1 MGNESSVQSIEDKQS
16 VKTNDDENK
25 ESITII
31 WFDPNI
37 GSNEDP
43 KKLKQTLGHI
53 NDYVI
58 FASDHE
64 QCITFIESIHQEKIF
79 LITSR
84 LKALQIL
91 PRVSSL
97 RQIDSI
103 FIFSMEKNQDDYL
116 LNNYS
121 KIIGIYINLD
131 DLCKVIKEQINLVDR
146 QIQTFSFFDQ
156 YQKLTEDLSKDS
168 TEFIWFQLFNYILST
183 LSRDQQAKQQMIQ
196 ICKDYYH
203 GNRKEIEL
211 IHQFEQNYRSKD
223 ALLWYSK
230 RSFIYK
236 LINKALR
243 TKDIH
248 LLYKLRFFIRDLS
261 ENLQREHEKILFS
274 NETTLNVYRGIKL
287 SKEEFD
293 KIKQNQGKLI
303 STNGYFSTSRLKSF
317 ASNFAQ
323 KSTKRTADLV
333 SILFHIQYDIK
344 HIDKNITFADI
355 DQYSDYPYEQEV
367 LFDLNTCF
375 QIESIQENE
384 SIQIIKMNLSNEGQ
398 KMTKDY
404 IELIQKETEGMNI
417 SIIFGRLLNDLGE
430 YDKSQKYFQQLLCNN
445 TRNEDHAWI
454 EFNIGEALYCKGEWN
469 LAREYYDYAYD
480 RMMKSKP
487 ARIKGSARVLNNIGT
502 ILDNEGKYDEAL
514 DYYQRSLKI
523 IEEFYPFCHAD
534 IVTSLENIGLIFCKQ
549 EKYDQALDYHKQ
561 ALEIQQ
567 KIYSIIHINVATSLN
582 YIGIILRNQRKYD
595 EALDYNQQALK
606 IQQILYSF
614 GHVKMAY
621 SFNNIGTI
629 LYDQEKYNEAFD
641 YFQQALKI
649 LEKFYPSSHK
659 TIATNLNN
667 IGMVLRNQRKYNEAL
682 NYHQKVLAILQ
693 KLYPIGH
700 EDIVH
705 TFNNIGEIQYCK
717 EKYDVA
723 LYYYQQAL
731 KIQENLY
738 PIGHIDLVGNFSKIG
753 IILNIQGKYAEALD
767 YYRRAFKLQQE
778 FYPLG
783 HVNMAYSFKHIG
795 DIHFDQEK
803 YDIALYYYQQA
814 LKIREKFYP
823 SGHVDIT
830 SSLNNIGL
838 CYENQNKL
846 NLALEYYQ
854 RALTIYEKFLPV
866 HDSNRQR
873 TEHRIL
879 ELTGKA

>member
-1 MGNESSVQSIEDKQS
+1 MGNESSVQSIEDRQS

-25 ESITII
+25 ESITLI

-53 NDYVI
+53 NDYVV
-58 FASDHE
+58 FASDRE

-84 LKALQIL
+84 SKALQIL

-97 RQIDSI
+97 HQIDSI

-398 KMTKDY
+398 KITKDY

-430 YDKSQKYFQQLLCNN
+430 YDKSQKYFQQFLCNN
-445 TRNEDHAWI
+445 TQNEDHAWI
-454 EFNIGEALYCKGEWN
+454 EFNPGEALYCKGEWN

-606 IQQILYSF
+606 IQQILYPF
-614 GHVKMAY
+614 GHMKMAY

-649 LEKFYPSSHK
+649 QEKFYPSSHE

-667 IGMVLRNQRKYNEAL
+667 IGMVLRNQRKYDEAL

-705 TFNNIGEIQYCK
+705 TLNNIGEIQYCK

-723 LYYYQQAL
+723 LYYYRQAL

-738 PIGHIDLVGNFSKIG
+738 PTGHIDLVGNFSKIG
-753 IILNIQGKYAEALD
+753 VILNIQGKYAEALD
-767 YYRRAFKLQQE
+767 YHRRAFKLQQE

-783 HVNMAYSFKHIG
+783 HVNMAYNFKHIG

-823 SGHVDIT
+823 SVHVDIA

-838 CYENQNKL
+838 CYENQNKQ

-866 HDSNRQR
+866 HDSNRHR

-879 ELTGKA
+879 ELTRKA